1 MDNYANMSEKAMA
14 PHSSTLA
21 WKNPMDGGA
30 WWATVHGV
38 AESRTRLSDFTFTF
52 HSYALEKE
60 MATHSSV
67 LALRSPGTREPGGL
81 PSMGSHRV
89 GHDWSDLAA
98 AAACKYVSFWHGW
111 VSHPGMPDMGEVLR
125 KRDDLGHVTDIHS
138 ISPTTPSQLY
148 TQGTEERIPDTF
160 SLNHCLKTLC
170 LGTKIWNSQL

>member
-14 PHSSTLA
+14 PHSRTLA
-21 WKNPMDGGA
+21 WKNPKDGGA

-67 LALRSPGTREPGGL
+67 LALRIPGTREPGGL

-89 GHDWSDLAA
+89 GHD
-98 AAACKYVSFWHGW
+98 
-111 VSHPGMPDMGEVLR
+111 
-125 KRDDLGHVTDIHS
+125 
-138 ISPTTPSQLY
+138 
-148 TQGTEERIPDTF
+148 
-160 SLNHCLKTLC
+160 
-170 LGTKIWNSQL
+170 